1 MNAMADIARLEM
13 ERFRQEFGWEFEDG
27 RCGPRRKPGET
38 ARLAEPMWKQ
48 GVPVAEIAELLDVT
62 PHAIRMHAWRNGW
75 PKRKRPS
82 TAEKERKRRE
92 AYPYFKAGATSAEV
106 ARILGISKR
115 TACQYR
121 RELGL

>member
-13 ERFRQEFGWEFEDG
+13 ERFRQEFRFDDG
-27 RCGPRRKPGET
+27 RAGPRRKPGET
-38 ARLAEPMWKQ
+38 ARLAEPLWKQ
-48 GVPVAEIAELLDVT
+48 GMPVAKIANLLEVT

-82 TAEKERKRRE
+82 TAEKERRRGE
-92 AYPYFKAGATSAEV
+92 AYWLLRSGMKGREV
-106 ARILGISKR
+106 ARILGVSN
-115 TACQYR
+115 TTVSNYR